1 MSEVIDKLG
10 KYVIVNKVG
19 KGSTGDI
26 YLGHDPFYGR
36 DVAIKLYKSDH
47 LDAQEAEAQRKMF
60 FNEAH
65 MVGMLQHPNIL
76 PIFDA
81 GEEDGRYFVVMEF
94 IHGARTLASYTKK
107 DKLLRMDDV
116 LEIVFKVAKALHYAH
131 GRGVIHRDIKP
142 SNIMLTMDNDVR
154 IIDFGIAMVKN
165 ADLSTIEG
173 IAGSPSYMAPE
184 QIESKEITL
193 RTDLFSLGV
202 VMYELL
208 TGARPFTA
216 SSLSKL
222 LHQIVY
228 ATPIPMH
235 TIRPDVLEV
244 LEDIVM
250 RALQKDSSRRYASGL
265 EFAADLTNAFQH
277 LNDQE
282 DILTQQEHF
291 SKLRRL
297 KFFHDFSYPEIWE
310 VMRAS
315 KWDEYGPHEE
325 IVKEGEMDDCFY
337 IIVEGEVGVQSSGRT
352 VGHLRTGDGFGE
364 TGYLQS
370 ARRSATIVSES
381 DVTVLRV
388 RSTLLEQASAACQL
402 QFNKVFLRTLI
413 RRLQS

>member
-10 KYVIVNKVG
+10 KYIVVNKVG

-26 YLGHDPFYGR
+26 YLAHDPFYGR
-36 DVAIKLYKSDH
+36 DVAVKIYKSEH
-47 LDAQEAEAQRKMF
+47 LDEQEAEAQRKMF

-76 PIFDA
+76 PIYDA

-165 ADLSTIEG
+165 AEG
-173 IAGSPSYMAPE
+173 V
-184 QIESKEITL
+184 L
-193 RTDLFSLGV
+193 
-202 VMYELL
+202 MYELL
-208 TGARPFTA
+208 TGSRPFIA

-235 TIRPDVLEV
+235 TIRPDILEV

-250 RALQKDSSRRYASGL
+250 RALQKDPSRRYVSGL

-315 KWDEYGPHEE
+315 KWDEYGPNEE

-337 IIVEGEVGVQSSGRT
+337 IIVEGEVGVQNAGRT

-364 TGYLQS
+364 TGYLQQ